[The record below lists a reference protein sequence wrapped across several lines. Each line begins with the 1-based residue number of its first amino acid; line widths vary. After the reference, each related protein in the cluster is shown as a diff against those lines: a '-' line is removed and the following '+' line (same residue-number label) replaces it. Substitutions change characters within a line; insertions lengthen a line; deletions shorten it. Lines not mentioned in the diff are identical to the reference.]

1 MRDNDKLLLG
11 NDDDL
16 AIFHDGSN
24 SNIYDNGTGSLIL
37 RTNQFFARGIDNQN
51 NTSTMIQAD
60 VGGGVKLYYDNLIK
74 FETLSGGSIVR
85 GNLAVTEDLQVS
97 DNLTVNDNA
106 NFANGSVVISQNTV
120 TAPRFAGE
128 ADQAG
133 RCRVYGT
140 EGQKNAGNLTT
151 DEMTIM
157 MIDSNI
163 ANGAVTTLMRD
174 LQLKFNIAT
183 NELKCEGDVIAFNAS
198 DERLKDNIKRIEDPL
213 AKVIS
218 ISGNT
223 FTWNEEKSKKTGE
236 DTGVIAQEIEALGLP
251 GITKTRND
259 GYVGVRYEKL
269 VPLLIEAIK
278 ELNDK
283 VSALEDKLN
292 N

>member
-1 MRDNDKLLLG
+1 MRDQ
-11 NDDDL
+11 
-16 AIFHDGSN
+16 
-24 SNIYDNGTGSLIL
+24 NI
-37 RTNQFFARGIDNQN
+37 R
-51 NTSTMIQAD
+51 
-60 VGGGVKLYYDNLIK
+60 
-74 FETLSGGSIVR
+74 
-85 GNLAVTEDLQVS
+85 
-97 DNLTVNDNA
+97 
-106 NFANGSVVISQNTV
+106 
-120 TAPRFAGE
+120 
-128 ADQAG
+128 
-133 RCRVYGT
+133 
-140 EGQKNAGNLTT
+140 
-151 DEMTIM
+151 
-157 MIDSNI
+157 
-163 ANGAVTTLMRD
+163 
-174 LQLKFNIAT
+174 FNIAT

-198 DERLKDNIKRIEDPL
+198 DERLKDNVKRIEDPL